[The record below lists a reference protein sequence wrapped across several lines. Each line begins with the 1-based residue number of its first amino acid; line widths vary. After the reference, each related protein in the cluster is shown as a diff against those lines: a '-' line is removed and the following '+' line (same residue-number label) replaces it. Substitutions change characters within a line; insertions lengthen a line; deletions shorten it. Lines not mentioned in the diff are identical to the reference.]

1 MSASVA
7 ASVVSKQN
15 SISNSTL
22 KSKISVFSSKSHGSS
37 LGTSTAAV
45 ASLKMERNL
54 LERMVQERDEKISSL
69 QKSIEVQ
76 NEHVNKLQ
84 AKIEISERREKQIDQ
99 RHKLKLEN
107 LTHEKSM
114 LKSQL
119 KVMHDEIRRISD
131 DPIHH
136 ALATNNSTANSD
148 SHSASGGS
156 TEEQVMAQI
165 MPAGN
170 PFGAE
175 VEQNP
180 TRQEKVKLANS
191 AQGVLLQSQLY
202 QAMNSLKQL
211 RQQTGA
217 MKKNYD
223 EIVTSLQ
230 QDFVSATDEKARIES
245 ELLSQLSL
253 LEQDRKIAVKALEDQ
268 LVQKDARIRRLEKR
282 MRSMDDIMDEEL
294 SEGDDSE
301 SRQLSFNSIG
311 ADSLGAKSLGD
322 ANFTYRT
329 QFQNKSGL
337 GKSELKNPYSMT
349 TSDPYSTPSRNSA
362 SSSTGPTTFNS
373 VFRERANLTNAKPR
387 ANHSAASLLL
397 QQSQERANKLLQRT
411 AAMRK
416 QNSVRRH
423 STNSIM
429 VYPLI
434 NEEETSS
441 DNDDAHDDAQSVRS
455 HQTAT
460 SEAAS
465 VASNLL
471 QESRARAMKLL
482 AKTAPTPPADITQV
496 LSTES
501 DDIITN
507 DSEDD
512 EDYFLK

>member
-1 MSASVA
+1 MPTSVLSKK
-7 ASVVSKQN
+7 SVSNNTSKV
-15 SISNSTL
+15 
-22 KSKISVFSSKSHGSS
+22 SVFSSKSDGSS

-84 AKIEISERREKQIDQ
+84 AKIEISERREKQIEQ

-107 LTHEKSM
+107 LTHEKGM

-119 KVMHDEIRRISD
+119 KVMHNEIRRISD

-136 ALATNNSTANSD
+136 ALATNQSVSNISSGSD
-148 SHSASGGS
+148 GSAEDQIMS
-156 TEEQVMAQI
+156 QI

-180 TRQEKVKLANS
+180 MRQEKIKLANS

-211 RQQTGA
+211 REQTGA

-230 QDFVSATDEKARIES
+230 QDLVSAADEKARTES
-245 ELLSQLSL
+245 ELLSQLSF
-253 LEQDRKIAVKALEDQ
+253 LEQDRKVAVKSLENQ

-282 MRSMDDIMDEEL
+282 MRSMDDIEDEDV

-311 ADSLGAKSLGD
+311 ADSFGARSLGD
-322 ANFTYRT
+322 ANFTYRS
-329 QFQNKSGL
+329 QFENKSGL

-349 TSDPYSTPSRNSA
+349 TSKNPYSSPPRNSA
-362 SSSTGPTTFNS
+362 LSSTGPTTFSS
-373 VFRERANLTNAKPR
+373 VYKERDNIKNANPR

-397 QQSQERANKLLQRT
+397 QQCQERSNKLLQRT
-411 AAMRK
+411 SITQK
-416 QNSVRRH
+416 QNYVRRH
-423 STNSIM
+423 STTSIM
-429 VYPLI
+429 VPPLNI
-434 NEEETSS
+434 EEESAS
-441 DNDDAHDDAQSVRS
+441 DSDDDHDDAQSARS
-455 HQTAT
+455 HQTST

-471 QESRARAMKLL
+471 RDSRARAMKLL
-482 AKTAPTPPADITQV
+482 AKSAPTPPADITQV
-496 LSTES
+496 LSTEI
-501 DDIITN
+501 DDIITT
-507 DSEDD
+507 DSQDD
-512 EDYFLK
+512 EEGF

>member
-1 MSASVA
+1 MSASVISKN
-7 ASVVSKQN
+7 SV
-15 SISNSTL
+15 SNSTL
-22 KSKISVFSSKSHGSS
+22 KSKVSVFSSKSYGSS

-84 AKIEISERREKQIDQ
+84 AKIEISERREKQIEQ

-107 LTHEKSM
+107 LTHEKGM

-136 ALATNNSTANSD
+136 ALATN
-148 SHSASGGS
+148 HSVSNNFSGSVGS
-156 TEEQVMAQI
+156 AEDQIISQI

-180 TRQEKVKLANS
+180 TRQEKIKLANS

-211 RQQTGA
+211 REQTGA

-230 QDFVSATDEKARIES
+230 QDLVSAADEKARIES
-245 ELLSQLSL
+245 ELLSQLSF
-253 LEQDRKIAVKALEDQ
+253 LEQDRKVAVKSLENQ
-268 LVQKDARIRRLEKR
+268 IVQKDARIRRLEKR
-282 MRSMDDIMDEEL
+282 MRSMDDIEDEDV

-311 ADSLGAKSLGD
+311 ADSVGARSLGD

-329 QFQNKSGL
+329 QFENKSGL

-349 TSDPYSTPSRNSA
+349 TSNPYSSPSRNSA
-362 SSSTGPTTFNS
+362 SSSTGPKTFNS
-373 VFRERANLTNAKPR
+373 VFKERENLSNANSR

-411 AAMRK
+411 SNPNPK
-416 QNSVRRH
+416 PVRRH

-429 VYPLI
+429 VPPL
-434 NEEETSS
+434 NTEEESAS
-441 DNDDAHDDAQSVRS
+441 DSDDDHDDAQSARS
-455 HQTAT
+455 HQTST

-471 QESRARAMKLL
+471 RESRARAMKLL

-501 DDIITN
+501 DDINTT
-507 DSEDD
+507 DSEEDD
-512 EDYFLK
+512 EEDF